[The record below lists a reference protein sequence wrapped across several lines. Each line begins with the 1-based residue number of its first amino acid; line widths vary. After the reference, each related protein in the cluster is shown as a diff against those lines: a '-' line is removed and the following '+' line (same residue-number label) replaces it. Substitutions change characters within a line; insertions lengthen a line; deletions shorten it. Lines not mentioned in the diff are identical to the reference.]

1 MTSSTLASAPARL
14 RTADCDL
21 DDFVA
26 LVQQTTDRAD
36 YPLASEVVD
45 NVLVYDARRVADRSR
60 GRRRAASS
68 SAR

>member
-36 YPLASEVVD
+36 YPLAAEVVD
-45 NVLVYDARRVADRSR
+45 NVLVYDAATLRTAPRTTSP
-60 GRRRAASS
+60 ASS